1 MKPIGVILIIL
12 LYFLV
17 LLIISYFTGRKTDSA
32 GFFIGNRQS
41 PWYVVAF
48 GMVGASLSGVTF
60 ISVPGWVGDSQ
71 MSYMQMVLGYL
82 AGYAVIAEVL
92 MPLYYRLKLT
102 SIYTYLQGRFGFW
115 SYKTGASFFLL
126 SRIIGASFRLFL
138 VANVLHISVF
148 GQWGIPFSV
157 TVTVTILFI
166 WLYTFRGGIR
176 TIIWTDTLQTLLM
189 LTAVGFSV
197 YYISRALNLDVEG
210 IFRTVK
216 QNDLSQVFFFGDWND
231 ERHFLKQFLSG
242 AFITIV
248 MTGLD
253 QDMMQKNLSCRNIR
267 EAKKNMYWF
276 SMILVPVNLLFLS
289 LGVLIYSYA
298 AQTGMDLPAHPD
310 DLFPLVALQQGLG
323 PALAVLFILGLIAAA
338 YSSADSA
345 LTALTTSFTVD
356 ILNPGDI
363 PENRMRRLRTRVHIG
378 ISFVLFVVIM
388 IFRLV
393 NDQSVISALFTA
405 AGYTYGP
412 ILGLY
417 AYGLLTR
424 REVHDRWVPVVAL
437 LSPVLCGVL
446 SAFSEEWFRGYRF
459 GFEILI
465 VNGFISFLGLWLISL
480 KPRTQ

>member
-71 MSYMQMVLGYL
+71 LSYMQMVLGYL

-102 SIYTYLQGRFGFW
+102 SIYTYLEGRFGFW

-138 VANVLHISVF
+138 IANVLHISVF

-176 TIIWTDTLQTLLM
+176 TIIWTDILQTLLM

-197 YYISRALNLDVEG
+197 YYISQALHLDVQG
-210 IFRTVK
+210 IFGTVK
-216 QNDLSQVFFFGDWND
+216 RSELSQVFFFGDWND
-231 ERHFLKQFLSG
+231 ERHFLKQFFSG

-253 QDMMQKNLSCRNIR
+253 QDMMQKNLSCRNIW

-276 SMILVPVNLLFLS
+276 SIILVPVNLLFLS

-298 AQTGMDLPAHPD
+298 ARTGMDLPAHPD

-378 ISFVLFVVIM
+378 ISFVLFAVIM

-417 AYGLLTR
+417 AFGLLTR
-424 REVHDRWVPVVAL
+424 RKVRDRWVPVVAL

-480 KPRTQ
+480 RSRTQ

>member
-1 MKPIGVILIIL
+1 
-12 LYFLV
+12 
-17 LLIISYFTGRKTDSA
+17 
-32 GFFIGNRQS
+32 
-41 PWYVVAF
+41 
-48 GMVGASLSGVTF
+48 
-60 ISVPGWVGDSQ
+60 
-71 MSYMQMVLGYL
+71 
-82 AGYAVIAEVL
+82 
-92 MPLYYRLKLT
+92 
-102 SIYTYLQGRFGFW
+102 
-115 SYKTGASFFLL
+115 
-126 SRIIGASFRLFL
+126 
-138 VANVLHISVF
+138 
-148 GQWGIPFSV
+148 
-157 TVTVTILFI
+157 
-166 WLYTFRGGIR
+166 
-176 TIIWTDTLQTLLM
+176 
-189 LTAVGFSV
+189 
-197 YYISRALNLDVEG
+197 
-210 IFRTVK
+210 
-216 QNDLSQVFFFGDWND
+216 
-231 ERHFLKQFLSG
+231 
-242 AFITIV
+242 
-248 MTGLD
+248 
-253 QDMMQKNLSCRNIR
+253 
-267 EAKKNMYWF
+267 MYWF
-276 SMILVPVNLLFLS
+276 SIILVPVNLLFLS

-298 AQTGMDLPAHPD
+298 ARTGMDLPAHPD

-378 ISFVLFVVIM
+378 ISFVLFAVIM

-417 AYGLLTR
+417 AFGLLTR
-424 REVHDRWVPVVAL
+424 RKVRDRWVPVVAL

-480 KPRTQ
+480 RSRTQ